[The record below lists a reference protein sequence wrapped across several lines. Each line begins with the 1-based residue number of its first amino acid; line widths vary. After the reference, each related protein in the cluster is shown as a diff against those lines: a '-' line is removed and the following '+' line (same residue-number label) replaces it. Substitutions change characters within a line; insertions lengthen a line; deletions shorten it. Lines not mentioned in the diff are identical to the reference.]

1 MSKILHFLIF
11 IFFTVFIITAEY
23 SQVNLEW
30 AKTYNGPGNAYDEA
44 TGIAI
49 DGSGNIYITGGSRGS
64 GTSLDY
70 STIKYDPSGNVIWNS
85 RYSGPGNADD
95 DAYHII
101 LDEAGNVYVTGASTG
116 SGTGYDYCVV
126 KYNSSGAQQWAARYN
141 GPANGNDEIYGI
153 AVNSSTGDVY
163 VTGYSAG
170 TGTLSDICTVKYN
183 SSGAQQ
189 WVVRVNGTANDDDYG
204 NAMVMDAQG
213 NIYVTGGLTSAE
225 NDMDYVT
232 IKYNP
237 DGQQQ
242 WIRYYDGAGHGFD
255 LASHNAIDV
264 NGNIYV
270 AGYVRDASNSDYCT
284 IKYNSSG
291 AQQWVAV
298 YNGPGNSVDEEYT
311 VVVDNAGNSYVTGN
325 SRGTGTGDD
334 YCTIKYNSNGV
345 QQWVARYNGE
355 AANDDYANY
364 LAVDNTGNVYVTGES
379 WKDGANFDILTLKYN
394 SDGQQQWETRYN
406 GTGNEYDNANFLALN
421 GNSIYITGGS
431 DNNVNTDFITIKYNQ
446 LIGIKNISSGVPNKF
461 ELKQNYPNPFNPA
474 TKISFSIP
482 LLREVSEGRGVS
494 VKLVIFNILGKQIQ
508 TLVNEQLAP
517 GTYEADWNAS
527 DFPSG
532 VYYYKLTVRQ
542 AGSSTGDYVE
552 TKKMV
557 LIK

>member
-1 MSKILHFLIF
+1 MNKHLHFYIS
-11 IFFTVFIITAEY
+11 IFFLVIISTFSY

-30 AKTYNGPGNAYDEA
+30 AKMYNGSGNAYDEA

-64 GTSLDY
+64 GTNLDY

-85 RYSGPGNADD
+85 RYAGPGNGDD

-101 LDEAGNVYVTGASTG
+101 LDNSGNVYVTGASTG
-116 SGTGYDYCVV
+116 EGTGYDYCVV
-126 KYNSSGAQQWAARYN
+126 KYNSSGVQQWAARYN

-163 VTGYSAG
+163 VTGYSTG

-183 SSGAQQ
+183 SSGVQQ
-189 WVVRVNGTANDDDYG
+189 WVVRLNGTANDDDYG
-204 NAMVMDAQG
+204 NSMVMDALG
-213 NIYVTGGLTSAE
+213 NIYVTGGLTSAD

-242 WIRYYDGAGHGFD
+242 WIKYYDGAGHGFD
-255 LASHNAIDV
+255 LASHNAIDA

-270 AGYVRDASNSDYCT
+270 AGYVKGISNSDYCT

-291 AQQWVAV
+291 VQQWAAI
-298 YNGPGNSVDEEYT
+298 YNGTGNGVDEEYT
-311 VVVDNAGNSYVTGN
+311 VVVDNAGNCYVTGN
-325 SRGTGTGDD
+325 SSGAGTGDD

-345 QQWVARYNGE
+345 QQWIARYNGE

-364 LAVDNTGNVYVTGES
+364 LAVDNSGNVYVTGES
-379 WKDGANFDILTLKYN
+379 WKDGSNFDIITLRYN

-421 GNSIYITGGS
+421 GNSIYVTGGS
-431 DNNVNTDFITIKYNQ
+431 DNNANTDFITIKYNQ
-446 LIGIKNISSGVPNKF
+446 LIGIKNISSNVPDKF

-474 TKISFSIP
+474 TKIRFS
-482 LLREVSEGRGVS
+482 VSPFEGGKGD
-494 VKLVIFNILGKQIQ
+494 VKLVIFNILGKEVQ

-517 GTYEADWNAS
+517 GTYEVDWNAS
-527 DFPSG
+527 NFPSG
-532 VYYYKLTVRQ
+532 VYYYRLTARQ
-542 AGSSTGDYVE
+542 AGASTGDFSE
-552 TKKMV
+552 TKKMILV
-557 LIK
+557 K